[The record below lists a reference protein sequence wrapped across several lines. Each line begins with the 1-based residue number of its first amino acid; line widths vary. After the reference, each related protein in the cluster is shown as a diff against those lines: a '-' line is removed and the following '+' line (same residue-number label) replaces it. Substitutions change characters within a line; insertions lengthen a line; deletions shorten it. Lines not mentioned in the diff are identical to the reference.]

1 MFLSKILRKQI
12 VWGYPIYLMVEP
24 TNICNLKCPMCPSGN
39 GEMTRALGKLN
50 FKNYKKLIDDV
61 GDYVLQVQLWNQGEP
76 LINHSFLDFVKYA
89 NSKGI
94 MTQTSTNGH
103 FIRTDEAAEELV
115 QSWS

>member
-1 MFLSKILRKQI
+1 
-12 VWGYPIYLMVEP
+12 
-24 TNICNLKCPMCPSGN
+24 MCPSGN

-50 FKNYKKLIDDV
+50 FANFKKLIDDV